1 VAAAKKSA
9 SKDRLAVIVSG
20 TAGRAAAAL
29 GALQALDD
37 AGLKP
42 DVLVGVSGGALAAA
56 LYDACGGAAG
66 AQAYLAD
73 LLAEHSWQ
81 DLVDLDFG
89 LLKDGLERPYE
100 ANGFVKGETLLHLLL
115 DSPLGH
121 RGFQHL
127 GTPLFIVTTDL
138 NSGRELVFGPQ
149 TQDEAA
155 GAYKAFAVGQ
165 SDLERVNVATAVR
178 ASLGLPGVFRPVS
191 LDQYCLVDGGLR
203 QRRAL
208 AVAAAQAGVTRI
220 LWLDAG
226 LDDNET
232 FSLVTDYAGQ
242 SMAAIMAHG
251 LTIATADLFDP
262 HTGDPVLDGKST
274 RYLNLAAASIGIAEL
289 TKAQQL
295 SESGRRTLAAAADA
309 AGGAAALFTE
319 PALADRLA
327 AVKDDLDGP
336 RWAGTVGRGGR
347 DVVAITDLT
356 PPVQQEFGYE
366 FDDYLA
372 AAGLTKQAVREPRP
386 TADWVRQAA
395 EQTVGLA
402 KLTGLFVG
410 RSLSCGWRGLSAG
423 LQTASRALSLDKA
436 VLSASEGTA
445 KAALQ
450 VGDALFPA
458 KDGRAAPVAVAPAA
472 APAAAPVEEPVEETR
487 SEES

>member
-1 VAAAKKSA
+1 MAAAKKSS

-66 AQAYLAD
+66 AQAYLAE
-73 LLAEHSWQ
+73 LLAGHSWQ
-81 DLVDLDFG
+81 ELADLDFG
-89 LLKDGLERPYE
+89 LLKDAYERPYE
-100 ANGFVKGETLLHLLL
+100 ANGLLKGETLQHLLL

-149 TQDEAA
+149 TQDAAA
-155 GAYKAFAVGQ
+155 GAYKAFAVGE

-178 ASLGLPGVFRPVS
+178 ASVGVPGVFRPVS
-191 LDQYCLVDGGLR
+191 IDQYCLVDGGLR

-208 AVAAAQAGVTRI
+208 AVAAAQAGVKRI
-220 LWLDAG
+220 LWVDAG
-226 LDDNET
+226 LDSNET

-242 SMAAIMAHG
+242 SLAAIVAHG
-251 LTIATADLFDP
+251 LTIATDSQFDA
-262 HTGDPVLDGKST
+262 HTGDPALDGKSV
-274 RYLNLAAASIGIAEL
+274 RYLNLATASVGIAEL

-295 SESGRRTLAAAADA
+295 FESGRRTVAAAGEA
-309 AGGAAALFTE
+309 AGGVDALFSE
-319 PALADRLA
+319 EKLADKLGKI
-327 AVKDDLDGP
+327 KDDLDGP
-336 RWAGTVGRGGR
+336 RWAVTVGQGGR
-347 DVVAITDLT
+347 DVIAIADLT

-372 AAGLTKQAVREPRP
+372 AAGIAKQTVREPLP
-386 TADWVRQAA
+386 TADWLRASM
-395 EQTVGLA
+395 EQSLGLA
-402 KLTGLFVG
+402 RLAGLYAG
-410 RSLSCGWRGLSAG
+410 RTVSWSWRAIATG
-423 LQTASRALSLDKA
+423 LQTACRALSLDKA
-436 VLSASEGTA
+436 ARVASNATA
-445 KAALQ
+445 SAALQ

-458 KDGRAAPVAVAPAA
+458 KNGSPAPAA
-472 APAAAPVEEPVEETR
+472 PEPAPVEEAAEETP
-487 SEES
+487 SEST